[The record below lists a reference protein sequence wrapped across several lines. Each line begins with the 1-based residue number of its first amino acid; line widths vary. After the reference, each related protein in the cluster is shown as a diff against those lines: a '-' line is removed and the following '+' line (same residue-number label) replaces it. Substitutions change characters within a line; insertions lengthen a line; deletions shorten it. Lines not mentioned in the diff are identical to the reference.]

1 MDGYAWDVITT
12 ATDNGRGIIIGKLM
26 RILRRIIAV
35 VFFAAAVVLGMLA
48 AKADNLL
55 LWLLSIA
62 AISVAIMVDDNK
74 NRYR

>member
-1 MDGYAWDVITT
+1 MKVIRT
-12 ATDNGRGIIIGKLM
+12 
-26 RILRRIIAV
+26 IIAV
-35 VFFAAAVVLGMLA
+35 VLFAAAVVLGFMA

-74 NRYR
+74 NRDR

>member
-1 MDGYAWDVITT
+1 
-12 ATDNGRGIIIGKLM
+12 M

-35 VFFAAAVVLGMLA
+35 VFFTAAIVLGMLA

-55 LWLLSIA
+55 LWLASIA

-74 NRYR
+74 NRDR

>member
-1 MDGYAWDVITT
+1 MKVIRT
-12 ATDNGRGIIIGKLM
+12 
-26 RILRRIIAV
+26 IIAA

-55 LWLLSIA
+55 LWMASIA

-74 NRYR
+74 NRDR